1 MSFFKRE
8 KQGSEKKKEK
18 EERNDWSGVE
28 ARMIAEKL
36 AFNPLSGC
44 FDGERLF
51 YHDEIAK

>member
-1 MSFFKRE
+1 MSFFKRG